1 MGTRMY
7 ARMCCSNLKVSRRGF
22 SLLEVLIAL
31 GLMTIGILAVIGIFP
46 AIFDLNYNAWGTTTA
61 AALAQEK
68 VDQLLSAGSFV
79 GAAPVQDSPSA
90 LYQCTRQWW
99 GAPDPLG
106 NPSIQ
111 QLVVQITW
119 NEKGRTRIVSLT
131 TLLAP

>member
-1 MGTRMY
+1 MGTGMSVRLW
-7 ARMCCSNLKVSRRGF
+7 RSKFRVSRRGF

-61 AALAQEK
+61 TVLAQEK
-68 VDQLLSAGSFV
+68 LDQLLGADSFIGTALV
-79 GAAPVQDSPSA
+79 EDSPSA
-90 LYQCTRQWW
+90 LSQCARQWW

-106 NPSIQ
+106 NPAVQ
-111 QLVVQITW
+111 QLVVQVTW
-119 NEKGRTRIVSLT
+119 NEKGRTRSVSLT